1 VPSPSFG
8 RICVP
13 YTYLWGINQAVF
25 YVGTFDINL
34 DVGVVLMQEML
45 TWLYGRSARNAHIR
59 KMAERAVVLLK
70 KQPLEY
76 MELCRA
82 LEIGFDNYQKPRR
95 TFYFVVN
102 PLKRVHLIKERREVI
117 DQDTKKYKTVYFL
130 NPGAFQGYMT
140 RIIDET
146 TDKLKEN

>member
-1 VPSPSFG
+1 
-8 RICVP
+8 
-13 YTYLWGINQAVF
+13 
-25 YVGTFDINL
+25 
-34 DVGVVLMQEML
+34 MQEML

-59 KMAERAVVLLK
+59 KMAERAVLLLK
-70 KQPLEY
+70 KQPMEY

-82 LEIGFDNYQKPRR
+82 LEIGFDHYQKPKR

-102 PLKRVHLIKERREVI
+102 PLKKVHLIKERREVL
-117 DQDTKKYKTVYFL
+117 DQDTKKYKTIYFL

-146 TDKLKEN
+146 FDRLKES

>member
-1 VPSPSFG
+1 
-8 RICVP
+8 
-13 YTYLWGINQAVF
+13 
-25 YVGTFDINL
+25 
-34 DVGVVLMQEML
+34 MQEML

-70 KQPLEY
+70 KQPMEY

-82 LEIGFDNYQKPRR
+82 LEIGFDNYQKPKR

-140 RIIDET
+140 RIIDEA